1 MLWQEDSTKDQEKR
15 YNLEHQQNVLLNVLH
30 RPVDITANSGRSI

>member
-30 RPVDITANSGRSI
+30 RPLDIATQSSR